1 MSLNFSKRALLASS
15 ILLGSAIPSMALDA
29 DAFAQQL
36 VKTFAKSGSVM
47 EVGSAS
53 LDGNNVTLS
62 SVKFKAPEQDFPVG
76 DILFTGVTET
86 GDGGYEA
93 ETATMDDIDATTREL
108 RFQLSGI
115 EITNIK
121 IPAGEEMA
129 SVSDMFLYERF
140 KTGPLIATVKN
151 VDVFKFSGSDFT
163 VDIADQSEMG
173 FTGSVDGIA
182 IDLSLVDDRRAR
194 QTIESMGY
202 NVLTGDMKMAGAWEV
217 EAGRINMPEMALTLN
232 DVGRLNTSL
241 DISGYT
247 MEFLQELQTLQSEMI
262 GKEND
267 PKAQQAMGLATM
279 GLMQQL
285 TFNSLAFRFDDASL
299 TGKVLEF
306 AGKQQGISGEQMAQ
320 AAKGLLPFVLGRLGI
335 PALQQQ
341 ISEAANT
348 YLDDPKNIEIKAAPE
363 APVPFGQIAGSAM
376 GDPRS
381 LADLLNV
388 QVTANQ

>member
-15 ILLGSAIPSMALDA
+15 ILLGSVIPSMALDA
-29 DAFAQQL
+29 DAFANQL
-36 VKTFAKSGSVM
+36 IATFAKSGSVM
-47 EVGSAS
+47 EVGSAT
-53 LDGNNVTLS
+53 LDGTTVTLS
-62 SVKFKAPEQDFPVG
+62 STVLKAPETDIPVG
-76 DILFTGVTET
+76 DIVFTGVTET

-93 ETATMDDIDATTREL
+93 KTATVSDIDTTIEEL
-108 RFQLSGI
+108 RLQLSGI
-115 EITNIK
+115 EIANLR
-121 IPAGEEMA
+121 IPAGEDM
-129 SVSDMFLYERF
+129 STVDDMFLYERF
-140 KTGPLIATVKN
+140 KTGPMIATVKN

-163 VDIADQSEMG
+163 VNIADTSKMD

-182 IDLSLVDDRRAR
+182 VDLTLVEERKAR
-194 QTIESMGY
+194 QTLESMGY
-202 NVLTGDMKMAGAWEV
+202 SILTGDMKIKGDWEV
-217 EAGRINMPEMALTLN
+217 ETGRINMPEMALTFN

-247 MEFLQELQTLQSEMI
+247 MEFLQEMQSMQSEMV

-267 PKAQQAMGLATM
+267 PKAQQAMGLAAM

-285 TFNSLAFRFDDASL
+285 TFNSLAIRFDDASL

-306 AGKQQGISGEQMAQ
+306 AGKQQGISGAQMAQ

-341 ISEAANT
+341 ITEAASI
-348 YLDDPKNIEIKAAPE
+348 YLDNPQNLEIKAAPE
-363 APVPFGQIAGSAM
+363 TPIPFGQIVGSAM

-381 LADLLNV
+381 LAELLNV

>member
-1 MSLNFSKRALLASS
+1 MSLYFSKRALLASS
-15 ILLGSAIPSMALDA
+15 ILLGSAIPSLALDA

-36 VKTFAKSGSVM
+36 IKTFAKSGSVM

-53 LDGNNVTLS
+53 LDGTTVTLS
-62 SVKFKAPEQDFPVG
+62 SAVFKAPQQDLPIG
-76 DILFTGVTET
+76 DIVFTGVTET
-86 GDGGYEA
+86 GDGGYKA
-93 ETATMDDIDATTREL
+93 ETASIADIDAQAEEA
-108 RFQLSGI
+108 QIKVSGI
-115 EITNIK
+115 EIANLT
-121 IPAGEEMA
+121 IPAGEKLETIT
-129 SVSDMFLYERF
+129 DMFLYETFR
-140 KTGPLIATVKN
+140 TGPMSVTVKN
-151 VDVFKFSGSDFT
+151 VDVFKYSSTDFT
-163 VDIADQSEMG
+163 IDANDPAKMD
-173 FTGSVDGIA
+173 FTGTIDGMV

-202 NVLTGDMKMAGAWEV
+202 DVLTGDMKMTGAWEV

-247 MEFLQELQTLQSEMI
+247 MEFLQELQSLQSEMI

-299 TGKVLEF
+299 TAKVLEF

-381 LADLLNV
+381 LAELLNV

>member
-1 MSLNFSKRALLASS
+1 
-15 ILLGSAIPSMALDA
+15 
-29 DAFAQQL
+29 
-36 VKTFAKSGSVM
+36 
-47 EVGSAS
+47 
-53 LDGNNVTLS
+53 
-62 SVKFKAPEQDFPVG
+62 
-76 DILFTGVTET
+76 
-86 GDGGYEA
+86 
-93 ETATMDDIDATTREL
+93 
-108 RFQLSGI
+108 
-115 EITNIK
+115 
-121 IPAGEEMA
+121 
-129 SVSDMFLYERF
+129 
-140 KTGPLIATVKN
+140 
-151 VDVFKFSGSDFT
+151 
-163 VDIADQSEMG
+163 
-173 FTGSVDGIA
+173 
-182 IDLSLVDDRRAR
+182 
-194 QTIESMGY
+194 
-202 NVLTGDMKMAGAWEV
+202 MKMAGAWEV

-381 LADLLNV
+381 LAELLNV

>member
-1 MSLNFSKRALLASS
+1 MSFNFSKRALLAGS

-36 VKTFAKSGSVM
+36 IKTFAKSGSIM

-53 LDGNNVTLS
+53 LDGTTVTLS
-62 SVKFKAPEQDFPVG
+62 SSIFKSPQADLPVG
-76 DILFTGVTET
+76 DIIFTGVSEL
-86 GDGGYEA
+86 GDGGYKA
-93 ETATMDDIDATTREL
+93 ETASISDIDATTEGARI
-108 RFQLSGI
+108 QVGGI
-115 EITNIK
+115 EVSNLT

-129 SVSDMFLYERF
+129 DVTDMFLYERF
-140 KTGPLIATVKN
+140 KTGPMSVTVEN
-151 VDVFKFSGSDFT
+151 VDVFKFSGSDFNI
-163 VDIADQSEMG
+163 DANDPSKMG
-173 FTGSVDGIA
+173 FTGMVDGIA
-182 IDLSLVDDRRAR
+182 IDLALVKERRAR
-194 QTIESMGY
+194 QTLESMGY
-202 NVLTGDMKMAGAWEV
+202 SILTGDMSMAGIWEV
-217 EAGRINMPEMALTLN
+217 DTGRINMPEMALTIN

-247 MEFLQELQTLQSEMI
+247 MEFLQELQTLQSDMV

-267 PKAQQAMGLATM
+267 PNAQQAMGLATM

-299 TGKVLEF
+299 TGKLLEF

-320 AAKGLLPFVLGRLGI
+320 AAKGLLPFALGRLGI

-341 ISEAANT
+341 ITTAASA
-348 YLDDPKNIEIKAAPE
+348 YLDDPQNIEIKAAPE
-363 APVPFGQIAGSAM
+363 APVPFGQIVGSAM

-381 LADLLNV
+381 LAELLNV
-388 QVTANQ
+388 QVTSNQ